1 MEDAGGERDA
11 RSSVRNVCDM
21 GSERACGYSPH
32 VTSCSAS
39 GPVPEWPT
47 IDHSYVDSSPSRAC
61 MTKRA
66 TSSSLVLR
74 PSSRSKVYIDP
85 ERSITKRSET
95 RFPPPEAPAGLGPRC
110 L

>member
-1 MEDAGGERDA
+1 
-11 RSSVRNVCDM
+11 
-21 GSERACGYSPH
+21 
-32 VTSCSAS
+32 
-39 GPVPEWPT
+39 
-47 IDHSYVDSSPSRAC
+47 